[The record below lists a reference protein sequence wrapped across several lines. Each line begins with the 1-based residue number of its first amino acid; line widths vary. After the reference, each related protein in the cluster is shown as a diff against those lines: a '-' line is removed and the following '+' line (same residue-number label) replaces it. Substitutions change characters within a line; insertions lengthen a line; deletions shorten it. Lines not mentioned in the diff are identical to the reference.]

1 MEKRPHPQ
9 LLQLPLLCCTIPLH
23 TWALHLLQVPPLP
36 NVTGSRDALSFISPP
51 KGKCHR
57 GKAAPCSVPTL
68 GIQTSV
74 VPTEKLPRHTCLS
87 IAFVIQGRKG
97 IASLSYH
104 HGRVQ
109 APRDGKLDRAVVWP
123 LLLRELPF
131 EDASRHGHEQLLG
144 NRAPWLGIW
153 QGWGGDPG
161 PHVSVFYIF
170 FSHPGWRPPALGPGV
185 RPDPPLGAPPP
196 SALCFPVALAFL
208 CWVDLQVPETS
219 RQEGHLRELT
229 VSDDVSILPIGLL
242 TQFEVGNDSTPAS
255 RGICA
260 LALVSRVAL
269 LNLESFS

>member
-1 MEKRPHPQ
+1 MGATEAPG
-9 LLQLPLLCCTIPLH
+9 
-23 TWALHLLQVPPLP
+23 
-36 NVTGSRDALSFISPP
+36 VTGPP
-51 KGKCHR
+51 FGGRLTSKERSQARGR
-57 GKAAPCSVPTL
+57 VLPRAAGRGPRSQATPPQRRQGPQAQSLQGGKASR
-68 GIQTSV
+68 S
-74 VPTEKLPRHTCLS
+74 
-87 IAFVIQGRKG
+87 
-97 IASLSYH
+97 
-104 HGRVQ
+104 
-109 APRDGKLDRAVVWP
+109 
-123 LLLRELPF
+123 
-131 EDASRHGHEQLLG
+131 ASRHGHEQLLG